1 MSQDGIT
8 LLLLFLLGQ
17 HWGSLENNYFHIV
30 TSQCTDV
37 VLNLLTQNESI
48 WAYILINVWTHPQ

>member
-37 VLNLLTQNESI
+37 VLNLAKMKASGHI
-48 WAYILINVWTHPQ
+48 Y

>member
-1 MSQDGIT
+1 MSQDRIT

-30 TSQCTDV
+30 TSQCADV
-37 VLNLLTQNESI
+37 VLNLAKHESI